1 MYFCKQSITDSV
13 LAIMDACGDDPALAH
28 KATICISRILQV
40 PQSQIDKMYFDEVGL
55 SGDEVSKYTPA
66 QLAERYAQF
75 KVKRGRFFSPWSWGD
90 EERIKKFTDKANK
103 TIKERTEQMGD
114 KHVNEAYLQY
124 EEVYKGVDAKVKE
137 AKKMAKTDYVEA
149 AQLMADAQSDPN
161 AFATYQMFKQMDGNF
176 NKIVK
181 FYLGAKT
188 PDEAALC
195 RQAVLDYKSAMVKV
209 LDAPDAATCAEAMGN
224 LGNVMQEFTQKYVP
238 MQQPNR

>member
-1 MYFCKQSITDSV
+1 M
-13 LAIMDACGDDPALAH
+13 
-28 KATICISRILQV
+28 
-40 PQSQIDKMYFDEVGL
+40 
-55 SGDEVSKYTPA
+55 
-66 QLAERYAQF
+66 
-75 KVKRGRFFSPWSWGD
+75 KRGRFFSPWSWGD

-137 AKKMAKTDYVEA
+137 AKKTAKTDYVEA

-181 FYLGAKT
+181 FYLVAKT

-209 LDAPDAATCAEAMGN
+209 LEAPDASTRADAMN
-224 LGNVMQEFTQKYVP
+224 SLGTVMQGFTQKYIP